1 MGAGHHGAPGAGS
14 LAGPVAGAGPVHRLE
29 PHLKVVAV
37 VTFALVVVATPVHAR
52 WAPAAYA
59 GFLVLILAVAALAG
73 VRPGRLARGLVVEV
87 PFVAFAALLPFVAR
101 GPRVDVLGL
110 SLSESGLQ
118 AGGGLLAK
126 ATLSVL
132 AATVL
137 AATTDARALLRGLER
152 LRLPQVLVQILM
164 FMIRY
169 ADVVAGELRRM
180 RVARESRG
188 FRGRHLGALR
198 VLGPAAGSLFV
209 RSYERG
215 ERVHLAML
223 SRGYTGR
230 LPSGP
235 VAPVGVRDWLG
246 ALSLPAGAAAV
257 LATGLLAG

>member
-1 MGAGHHGAPGAGS
+1 MGSGHGGALTARY
-14 LAGPVAGAGPVHRLE
+14 VAGTSPVHRLE
-29 PHLKVVAV
+29 PHLKLVAV
-37 VTFALVVVATPVHAR
+37 LAFALVVVATPVHAD

-59 GFLVLILAVAALAG
+59 GYLVAVLAVAAVAG
-73 VRPGRLARGLVVEV
+73 VRPGRLVRSLVVEV
-87 PFVAFAALLPFVAR
+87 PFVAFALLLPFVTA

-110 SLSESGLQ
+110 ALSRSGLE

-137 AATTDARALLRGLER
+137 ATTTEPRDLLRGLER
-152 LRLPQVLVQILM
+152 LRLPSVLVQILA

-169 ADVVAGELRRM
+169 ADVVGGELHRM

-198 VLGPAAGSLFV
+198 VLGPAAGSLFI
-209 RSYERG
+209 RSFERG

-223 SRGYTGR
+223 SRGYDGR
-230 LPSGP
+230 LPQGP
-235 VAPVGVRDWLG
+235 VAAVPPQAWAT
-246 ALSLPAGAAAV
+246 ALSLPVAAAAV
-257 LATGLLAG
+257 LTTGLLLG

>member
-1 MGAGHHGAPGAGS
+1 MSAVPAGVLGAAYVPGTS
-14 LAGPVAGAGPVHRLE
+14 PVHRLE
-29 PHLKVVAV
+29 PHQKLVAGV
-37 VTFALVVVATPVHAR
+37 GFALVVVATPVHAP

-59 GFLVLILAVAALAG
+59 GFLVLVLAAAALAG

-87 PFVAFAALLPFVAR
+87 PFVVFALLLPVVAR
-101 GPRVDVLGL
+101 GPRVEVAGL
-110 SLSESGLQ
+110 SLSESGLA

-137 AATTDARALLRGLER
+137 AATTEPRALLRGLER
-152 LRLPQVLVQILM
+152 LRLPSALVQILT
-164 FMIRY
+164 FMVRY
-169 ADVVAGELRRM
+169 ADVVGGELRRM

-230 LPSGP
+230 LPTGP
-235 VAPVGVRDWLG
+235 HAPVPARSWFA
-246 ALSLPAGAAAV
+246 ALSLPLAAGGV
-257 LATGLLAG
+257 LAGGALLG